1 MRWFVD
7 SNFSVGDHLGGQPAF
22 RGKRLISE
30 LALNRLSLDVAV
42 AVLLSGLGLGRGS
55 IVIDSLD
62 NDDFLDL
69 LGWLDLHLNLR
80 VGLGDGD
87 ALGLNLLMRLRS
99 CRLRGLD
106 TKGLEEVTHVLLGE
120 HGLAFDR
127 RLVLLGVDV
136 LDVAEVVIFL
146 FLLHD

>member
-1 MRWFVD
+1 MRWLVD
-7 SNFSVGDHLGGQPAF
+7 TNFSVGDHLGGQPAF
-22 RGKRLISE
+22 SGKRLISE
-30 LALNRLSLDVAV
+30 LALNRLSLVVAV
-42 AVLLSGLGLGRGS
+42 AVLLSGLSLGRGS

-80 VGLGDGD
+80 VGLGDCD

-99 CRLRGLD
+99 CWLHGLD

-127 RLVLLGVDV
+127 RLVLLGIDI
-136 LDVAEVVIFL
+136 LDVAEVVILL